1 MFKLNF
7 DDTITA
13 ISTPLGQGGI
23 GIVRLSGKDALPIA
37 NKIFVSKDKKKPSK
51 FKSYTVHYGW
61 IKDDYMKSSSKKKQ
75 SSVIDEVILTVMR
88 SPKTYTREDVVE
100 INCHSGMVPL
110 RRILEA
116 VVKNGARLAEPG
128 EFTRRAFINGRIDL
142 IQAEAVLDIIQS
154 KTEASFKLGI
164 NQLKGDLSDRIEHMR
179 NETLEMLTHVE
190 ADINF
195 PDEED
200 VSSLPKARLIGQL
213 KKVKSQL
220 NDILC
225 FSQEGKILREG
236 ISVVI
241 CGKPNVGKSS
251 LLNAIIRKEKAIVT
265 AVAGTTRDSVED
277 EVSLS
282 GIPVRLIDTAGIE
295 VPENIVEEAAL
306 LKSRQNINEA
316 DVVIMLFDASMP
328 ISKKDKNLISEIK
341 DKNIIYAVNK
351 IDLPEKIN
359 IDKLKKI
366 CGVKKIIRISALK
379 KQGLNLLEKAVVK
392 SIMSSTAINSEQ
404 IIISNVR
411 HITLLKSI
419 KEHIDCAISSL
430 DKALPIEFVAEE
442 LKVSLDFFDR
452 LIGNSAR
459 EDLLDKIFSEFCIC
473 K

>member
-459 EDLLDKIFSEFCIC
+459 EDLLDKIFSEFCIG